1 MDPFLALSLPTRPQS
16 QSDRG
21 LKQKGLKKQF
31 PFNFPIRKLWLA
43 VLSLLMG
50 VGVAT
55 AQSLEKV
62 DVFVGGEN
70 GYFGFRIPSL
80 ITTKTGTVL
89 AFCEGRKTSLSD
101 DGDHDLVLRRSTD
114 HGRTWQKLQL
124 VHEEGGD
131 AVVTIG
137 NPTAVVDQSTGRV
150 WLSMNRN
157 TSAVLITFSD
167 DDGVSWAPI
176 KDITAKVSR
185 PNWGWYALGPGV
197 GIQITRG
204 PHRGRLLLPANHRE
218 TKDRSGPST
227 SHVIYS
233 DDHGQTWNI
242 GGDIGLH
249 TNECQLVE
257 TVARDSSELL
267 INMRNHWARS
277 GNRPDLAGRRLVSRS
292 RDGGA
297 SWSEP
302 VRDEQLIDPTCQ
314 ASLIRFAWP
323 GDKEKSVL
331 LFANPDHLLKRHR
344 TTVRASFDEGK
355 TWPMSRLIDGWSG
368 YTGLTRL
375 ADGRI
380 GLIYERDRSQKIT
393 FVAIGL
399 DSLIATPAP

>member
-1 MDPFLALSLPTRPQS
+1 MKMKSM
-16 QSDRG
+16 
-21 LKQKGLKKQF
+21 
-31 PFNFPIRKLWLA
+31 WLA
-43 VLSLLMG
+43 VLGWSM
-50 VGVAT
+50 VMSVAT

-70 GYFGFRIPSL
+70 GYFAYRIPSL
-80 ITTKTGTVL
+80 ITTKVGTLL
-89 AFCEGRKTSLSD
+89 AFCEGRKASLSD

-150 WLSMNRN
+150 WLSMIRN
-157 TSAVLITFSD
+157 NIAVYSVLITFSD
-167 DDGVSWAPI
+167 DDGVSWAPV
-176 KDITAKVSR
+176 KDITAQTSR
-185 PNWGWYALGPGV
+185 PSWGWNALGPGV
-197 GIQITRG
+197 GIQLTRG
-204 PHRGRLLLPANHRE
+204 PHRGRLVLPAYHRE

-227 SHVIYS
+227 SHVVYS
-233 DDHGQTWNI
+233 DDHGQTWQV
-242 GGDIGLH
+242 GGNVGLH

-257 TVARDSSELL
+257 TVAGDSSELL
-267 INMRNHWARS
+267 INMRNHWAQS
-277 GNRPDLAGRRLVSRS
+277 GGRPELAGRRLVSRS

-297 SWSEP
+297 TWSEP
-302 VRDEQLIDPTCQ
+302 VRDEQLIEPKCQ

-323 GDKEKSVL
+323 GDQEKSVL
-331 LFANPDHLLKRHR
+331 LFANPDSLLKRHR

-380 GLIYERDRSQKIT
+380 GLIYERERSQKIT

-399 DSLIATPAP
+399 GSLSATPAP